1 MYPEI
6 WEILERIFF
15 VSFFFILCSLNKTE
29 KLKVG
34 GGVAAAVMSF
44 KDLRGKEK

>member
-6 WEILERIFF
+6 WETLERFF
-15 VSFFFILCSLNKTE
+15 GFFFTLGSLNKTE
-29 KLKVG
+29 QLKAAGRVE
-34 GGVAAAVMSF
+34 AAVVSF